1 MPAPAAPLSSPAMT
15 VRAVV
20 RLALDEAE
28 EGVEL
33 DGDEPWLATENP
45 QALG

>member
-1 MPAPAAPLSSPAMT
+1 MIEVEFRRP
-15 VRAVV
+15 
-20 RLALDEAE
+20 E